1 MPKHSKA
8 ELLTVLRFVRRLLSA
23 WIEKADKDTLRLING
38 ELGQMKRQVAGRLKE

>member
-8 ELLTVLRFVRRLLSA
+8 ELLTVLRFIRRILSA

-38 ELGQMKRQVAGRLKE
+38 ELGQLKRAISGRMKE